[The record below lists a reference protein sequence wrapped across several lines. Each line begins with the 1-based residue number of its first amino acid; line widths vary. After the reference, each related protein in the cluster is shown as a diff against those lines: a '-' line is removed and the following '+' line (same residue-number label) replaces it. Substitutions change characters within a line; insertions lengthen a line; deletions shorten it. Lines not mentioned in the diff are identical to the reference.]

1 MLGFCFDLLSSN
13 RNKSKK
19 KQLKPIIKGIILN
32 HLFATK
38 KQIHLLNSFPIPSYM
53 VHTRSSFDNTSRVK
67 VTGSSRRRRRWV
79 TLTGRVEV
87 DEVARTELGTGRPRW
102 SIVPA
107 KPAIPV
113 TATEVAWGKRRHA
126 INIKRFTVYW
136 DHLQGS
142 IHPFG
147 GVTMLIYE
155 APHPSSQ
162 YQFGCKPGRG
172 SSSQSIYTVRPGS
185 SSWCGPPPPCRPP
198 GPPGDQRWA
207 PQPPALAWWSD
218 RGYRKSIY
226 EHTDTYL

>member
-1 MLGFCFDLLSSN
+1 MSVFNLQRLHDVCIDYAGKCCVYHLEMVGANSLVSNRVSFCASKLCFDLLSSN

-67 VTGSSRRRRRWV
+67 VTGSSRRMRRCV

-113 TATEVAWGKRRHA
+113 TATEVA
-126 INIKRFTVYW
+126 
-136 DHLQGS
+136 
-142 IHPFG
+142 
-147 GVTMLIYE
+147 
-155 APHPSSQ
+155 
-162 YQFGCKPGRG
+162 
-172 SSSQSIYTVRPGS
+172 
-185 SSWCGPPPPCRPP
+185 
-198 GPPGDQRWA
+198 
-207 PQPPALAWWSD
+207 
-218 RGYRKSIY
+218 
-226 EHTDTYL
+226 